1 MRPSALVVAMC
12 VLTPAFADAQGGFR
26 WPENPKNL
34 KVLPDSVRGQRLGE
48 VMRGF
53 AISLGVD
60 CAHCHV
66 GQGDLA
72 TFDFASDEKAAKTK
86 ARLMIRMVR
95 AINSTY
101 LAGLDVPEANRTSV
115 SCTTCHRG
123 APRPQ
128 MIEDLLEEV
137 IDSAGIDVGIAR
149 YHALRQEF
157 YGGFTYDFSRGPL
170 TALGEKLARREKLQE
185 SIRVFELELATNGD
199 DIRALMAL
207 GSVRLRNGD
216 RVDAQASFDK
226 ALALAPVN
234 MRPLLQ
240 QQIDR
245 LLKP

>member
-1 MRPSALVVAMC
+1 MWLVTATSAG
-12 VLTPAFADAQGGFR
+12 AQGAFR
-26 WPENPKNL
+26 WPENPKNI

-66 GQGDLA
+66 GQGDLTA
-72 TFDFASDEKAAKTK
+72 YDFASDEKAAKTK

-101 LAGLDVPEANRTSV
+101 LAGLDVPGANRTSV

-128 MIEDLLEEV
+128 MLEDLLEEV
-137 IDSAGIDVGIAR
+137 IDSAGIGAGVAR

-157 YGGFTYDFSRGPL
+157 YGGFTYDFNRGPL
-170 TALGEKLARREKLQE
+170 TTLGERLARREKFRE
-185 SIRVFELELATNGD
+185 AISVFELELATNGD
-199 DIRALMAL
+199 DVRALMAL
-207 GSVRLRNGD
+207 GSIRLRSGD
-216 RVDAQASFDK
+216 RVAAQASFDK